1 MDMRIN
7 SQLIISERDKRAWSQ
22 QHLATVTGLA
32 LRTIQRI
39 ETNGS
44 GSYES
49 VTAIASCLGVP
60 ISELRASSDREQSL
74 RSRPG
79 IAKATGSVVAASLLG
94 GLAIFAIQGVFAEQ
108 ILLDVGI
115 TISDQDDLNEY
126 KTQLL
131 LDEGEELDLPME
143 GVFNLVVVP
152 TILEDG
158 KVIMAVKLYEYHK
171 DRGYEL
177 TGEPK
182 VITPGGQ
189 EAEVVISSASGEERS
204 YRISITPQIQ

>member
-143 GVFNLVVVP
+143 GVFNLLPFV
-152 TILEDG
+152 G
-158 KVIMAVKLYEYHK
+158 
-171 DRGYEL
+171 
-177 TGEPK
+177 
-182 VITPGGQ
+182 
-189 EAEVVISSASGEERS
+189 AS
-204 YRISITPQIQ
+204 

>member
-1 MDMRIN
+1 MDMKIN

-60 ISELRASSDREQSL
+60 ISKLRANSNRKQSL
-74 RSRPG
+74 LSRPG

-94 GLAIFAIQGVFAEQ
+94 GLAIFAIQGVLAEQ
-108 ILLDVGI
+108 LLLDVGI
-115 TISDQDDLNEY
+115 TISDQDDLNYY
-126 KTQLL
+126 KTQYW

-143 GVFNLVVVP
+143 GVFNLLVVP

-158 KVIMAVKLYEYHK
+158 KVIMSVKLYEYHQ

-182 VITPGGQ
+182 VIT
-189 EAEVVISSASGEERS
+189 SAGEEVELVITSVAGEDRS